1 MPFEPDPPFEPPP
14 AAPPLPAPPAARPLK
29 VWGPVR
35 IVGAM
40 VSLVLCLSG
49 VVVWDVLRLP
59 LDGVVSA
66 GWAVIL
72 SILAALLL
80 WMPFWGLMFYVC
92 LEGRLPGWRSVGASV
107 LDVLAHVAL
116 PYLELPTH
124 LLVLLVRALRP
135 LAAGLALVRV
145 GLGLR
150 PWLQQL
156 EARLEAGIERRT
168 RGRRNWL
175 GSLLR

>member
-1 MPFEPDPPFEPPP
+1 M
-14 AAPPLPAPPAARPLK
+14 
-29 VWGPVR
+29 
-35 IVGAM
+35 GAI
-40 VSLVLCLSG
+40 VSLVLCLCG

-59 LDGVVSA
+59 IDGLVGT
-66 GWAVIL
+66 GWAVLL

-80 WMPFWGLMFYVC
+80 WMPFWAVMLYVC
-92 LEGRLPGWRSVGASV
+92 LEGRLPGWRSVGAFG
-107 LDVLAHVAL
+107 LDVLAHIGL

-124 LLVLLVRALRP
+124 LLVLLVRAL
-135 LAAGLALVRV
+135 ARV

-175 GSLLR
+175 ASLLR